1 MRRLATDGSVVP
13 FAMQKSPEPFRCDAQ
28 PAGQGRVILRPAGE
42 LDIATAPEIDA
53 ALERLRREGATELV
67 LDLRGVAFMD
77 SSGLRVILR
86 WNELAARDGCRFVLI
101 RGSDL
106 VQRVFEATR
115 VATALTF
122 TEPE

>member
-1 MRRLATDGSVVP
+1 MPCRSLPSPSVTTC
-13 FAMQKSPEPFRCDAQ
+13 SPPGTA
-28 PAGQGRVILRPAGE
+28 ASSLRPAGE

>member
-1 MRRLATDGSVVP
+1 
-13 FAMQKSPEPFRCDAQ
+13 MQTSPEPFRCDVQ
-28 PAGQGRVILRPAGE
+28 PARDGRVMLRPAGE
-42 LDIATAPEIDA
+42 LDIATAPEIDCRARA
-53 ALERLRREGATELV
+53 AAPCEGATELV
-67 LDLRGVAFMD
+67 LDLRDVAFMD

-86 WNELAARDGCRFVLI
+86 WNELAARDGCRFALI